1 MLSARLQ
8 IPHCP
13 PEAIAALRRELGVGD
28 ALAQALVR
36 RGFGEPQQARALLD
50 GGESH
55 APEAF
60 DGIEAAIEPILRHV
74 AQRRRI
80 TVHGDYD
87 VDGVCATALL
97 VRALRRLGGE
107 VDWHIP
113 DRVAG
118 YGLREGAVR
127 AIAQRGSGLL
137 VTVDCGITAVQEV
150 ALAHRLGLE
159 VVITDHH
166 APRADGALPQ
176 APIVHPTLCGYP
188 CPHLCGTAVAYKL
201 AQALRSAS
209 GHAPR
214 QSGKAGPTVGDAR
227 RLASGADG
235 LGAEDADLDLV
246 ALASVA
252 DVVELTCENRTLV
265 RAGLRALSAT
275 TRPGLRALI
284 EVARIDPCRLDTRA
298 VGFGLAPRLNAPGRL
313 YTAAPALELLMT
325 EDPSRAAELAAA
337 LERCNGER
345 RHVEQRIL
353 FEAEAQLRQLGEMP
367 AYVLAGEGWHP
378 GVVGIVASRIAERV
392 NRPTVL
398 VALDGDAGRGSG
410 RSIPGFD
417 LLAGLRACE
426 EHLAAYGGH
435 RAACGLEI
443 ERRRLDAFRAAFAE
457 HAAQTLGESDLT
469 PLERV
474 DAVVSVRDLGLPLAE
489 ELERLAPFGR
499 GNPKARLLIRDAR
512 IGQVR
517 AMGQGRHAR
526 FRVFGEGAHASAV
539 CFGAGARLPVGEGE
553 AVDAT
558 FTLEVNE
565 WRGVSEPRLVLRRMR
580 VGGARVGGAQIQA
593 RPERPP
599 DADLPPGAERPSTR
613 EPQPLQLA
621 LAVP

>member
-8 IPHCP
+8 IAACP
-13 PEAIAALRRELGVGD
+13 PEAIAALRRELGVSD
-28 ALAQALVR
+28 VLAQALVR
-36 RGFGEPQQARALLD
+36 RGFGEAAAARELLE
-50 GGESH
+50 GGVTH
-55 APEAF
+55 PPEAF
-60 DGIEAAIEPILRHV
+60 DRIETAVEPILRHI

-97 VRALRRLGGE
+97 VQALRRLGGE

-113 DRVAG
+113 DRAAG

-127 AIAQRGSGLL
+127 AIAQRGSGLI

-150 ALAHRLGLE
+150 ALARRLGVE

-176 APIVHPTLCGYP
+176 APIVHPALCGYP

-201 AQALRSAS
+201 AQALSSASSGAAVGVAARSAR
-209 GHAPR
+209 G
-214 QSGKAGPTVGDAR
+214 T
-227 RLASGADG
+227 DG
-235 LGAEDADLDLV
+235 LGSEDARLGSEAADLDLV

-252 DVVELTCENRTLV
+252 DVVELTGENRTLL
-265 RAGLRALSAT
+265 RAGLRALSNT

-284 EVARIDPCRLDTRA
+284 EIARIDPCRLDTRA
-298 VGFGLAPRLNAPGRL
+298 VGFGLAPRINAPGRL
-313 YTAAPALELLMT
+313 YTAAPSLELLLT
-325 EDPSRAAELAAA
+325 QDPARAAQLAAA
-337 LERCNGER
+337 LDRCNGER

-353 FEAEAQLRQLGEMP
+353 FEAEAQLRELGEMP

-378 GVVGIVASRIAERV
+378 GVVGIVAARIAERA
-392 NRPTVL
+392 NRPAVL
-398 VALDGDAGRGSG
+398 VSLDGAGERGRGSG

-426 EHLAAYGGH
+426 AHLAAFGGH

-443 ERRRLDAFRAAFAE
+443 ERRCLEDFRAAFAD
-457 HAAQTLGESDLT
+457 HAAAALGERDLT
-469 PLERV
+469 PVERV
-474 DAVVSVRDLGLPLAE
+474 DAIVSVRDLGLPLAE
-489 ELERLAPFGR
+489 ELARLAPFGR
-499 GNPKARLLIRDAR
+499 GNPKVRLLIRDAR
-512 IGQVR
+512 IGQVQ

-526 FRVFGEGAHASAV
+526 FRVFGEGAHAGAV

-565 WRGVSEPRLVLRRMR
+565 WRGVSEPRLVLRRMGVGR
-580 VGGARVGGAQIQA
+580 AGGAPIRAS
-593 RPERPP
+593 PERPP
-599 DADLPPGAERPSTR
+599 DAELPAGAERASTR